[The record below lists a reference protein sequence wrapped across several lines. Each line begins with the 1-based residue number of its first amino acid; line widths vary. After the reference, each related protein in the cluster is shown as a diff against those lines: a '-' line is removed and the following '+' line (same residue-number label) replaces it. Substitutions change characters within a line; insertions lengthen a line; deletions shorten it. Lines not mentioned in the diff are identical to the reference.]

1 MSRLLASRLSGPDRM
16 QSVLFSRGAAHR
28 ASAYDPFG
36 YRAGAPGGIAFN
48 GQLPEATTG
57 HYLLGHGHRGYS
69 PALRRFLS
77 PDALSPFRAGGLN
90 AYAYCQVDPVNATDP
105 TGRYKLGA
113 LLSVTGIGMM
123 TAGVVL
129 VARRDAN
136 PKYDENGTQIVDV
149 NSISLATTLLG
160 FGAGLTIGGAIVI
173 YQKKLASLKARFRA
187 GGTTASPGFSNPGA
201 DSIPLSVLR
210 DSSPNVSHHM
220 SRGNDVGSSVRIE
233 PAGAESFVYNQAFHT
248 ERLLNLLSYFRSSR
262 QSLLQDLRNFIPNA
276 RNRGLTIAP
285 FGGISPSLGYQ
296 ASNIRRS

>member
-28 ASAYDPFG
+28 ASAYEPFG

-48 GQLPEATTG
+48 GQLPEGATG

-69 PALRRFLS
+69 PALRRFLK

-105 TGRYKLGA
+105 TGRYTLGA
-113 LLSVTGIGMM
+113 LLFVTGIGMM

-129 VARRDAN
+129 GARRDAN

-149 NSISLATTLLG
+149 NSIIYTAALVG
-160 FGAGLTIGGAIVI
+160 FGAGLAMGAGMMMMR
-173 YQKKLASLKARFRA
+173 KKLKSLGTRASA
-187 GGTTASPGFSNPGA
+187 GGPTASPGFSNPGA

-210 DSSPNVSHHM
+210 DSSPNVSRPM

-248 ERLLNLLSYFRSSR
+248 ERLLSLLSYFRSSR
-262 QSLLQDLRNFIPNA
+262 QSLHPDLRNFIPNA
-276 RNRGLTIAP
+276 QNRGLNMVPVGRITQ
-285 FGGISPSLGYQ
+285 FLVSQS
-296 ASNIRRS
+296 SNIRRP

>member
-36 YRAGAPGGIAFN
+36 YRADAPGGIAFN
-48 GQLPEATTG
+48 GQLPEGATG

-69 PALRRFLS
+69 PALRRFLK

-113 LLSVTGIGMM
+113 LLFVTGIGMM

-129 VARRDAN
+129 GARDYAN

-149 NSISLATTLLG
+149 NSISLAATLLG

-187 GGTTASPGFSNPGA
+187 GGTTASTGFSNPGA

-210 DSSPNVSHHM
+210 DSRANVSPPM
-220 SRGNDVGSSVRIE
+220 YVGSSVRID
-233 PAGAESFVYNQAFHT
+233 PAGAESSVHNQAFHT
-248 ERLLNLLSYFRSSR
+248 ERLLSWLSYFRSN
-262 QSLLQDLRNFIPNA
+262 QESLLQDLRNFIPNA

-285 FGGISPSLGYQ
+285 FGGISPSLEYQ